1 MAIDVHCPNCEHVW
15 EEEDLFDE
23 TDIETE
29 TDKFRDRLV
38 IKEDLLGRMREEL
51 KAIVD
56 RWDKGAS
63 LHISLDSAPQ
73 CMTVI
78 FSKKDISSIRR
89 LVEE

>member
-1 MAIDVHCPNCEHVW
+1 MVDVQCPSFGHKW
-15 EEEDLFDE
+15 EDVDLFDE

-38 IKEDLLGRMREEL
+38 IKEDLLARMREEL

-56 RWDKGAS
+56 RGDKGAA
-63 LHISLDSAPQ
+63 LLPISLGSAPQ
-73 CMTVI
+73 RMMVI

>member
-1 MAIDVHCPNCEHVW
+1 MVDVQCPSCGHKW
-15 EEEDLFDE
+15 EDVDLFDE

-38 IKEDLLGRMREEL
+38 IKEDLLARMREEL

-56 RWDKGAS
+56 EWDQDHFHA
-63 LHISLDSAPQ
+63 L
-73 CMTVI
+73 VI
-78 FSKKDISSIRR
+78 RVYDRPDIQRIRR

>member
-1 MAIDVHCPNCEHVW
+1 MVDVLCPSCGHEW
-15 EEEDLFDE
+15 EDGDLFDD

-38 IKEDLLGRMREEL
+38 IKEDLLARMREEL

-56 RWDKGAS
+56 GWDKGAD
-63 LHISLDSAPQ
+63 LRISSDSAPRR
-73 CMTVI
+73 MMVI

>member
-1 MAIDVHCPNCEHVW
+1 MVDVHCPSCGHKW
-15 EEEDLFDE
+15 EDADLFDE

-56 RWDKGAS
+56 RWDKGAAP
-63 LHISLDSAPQ
+63 HISSDSAPQ
-73 CMTVI
+73 RMTVI

>member
-1 MAIDVHCPNCEHVW
+1 MVDVQCPSCGHKW
-15 EEEDLFDE
+15 EDVDLFDE

-38 IKEDLLGRMREEL
+38 IKEDLLARMREEL

-56 RWDKGAS
+56 RWDKGAA
-63 LHISLDSAPQ
+63 LLPISLDSAPQ
-73 CMTVI
+73 RMTVI

>member
-1 MAIDVHCPNCEHVW
+1 MVDVHCPSCGHKW
-15 EEEDLFDE
+15 EDGDLFDE

-38 IKEDLLGRMREEL
+38 IKEDLLARMREEL
-51 KAIVD
+51 KAVVD
-56 RWDKGAS
+56 RWDKGAALLMS
-63 LHISLDSAPQ
+63 LGSASQ
-73 CMTVI
+73 RMAVI

>member
-1 MAIDVHCPNCEHVW
+1 MVDVHCPNCEHVW
-15 EEEDLFDE
+15 EDEDLFDE

-38 IKEDLLGRMREEL
+38 IKEDLLSRMREEL

-56 RWDKGAS
+56 AWDRGAA
-63 LHISLDSAPQ
+63 LPITLDMDRQRMA
-73 CMTVI
+73 VI
-78 FSKKDISSIRR
+78 FSKEDISRIRR

>member
-1 MAIDVHCPNCEHVW
+1 MVDVLCLNCGHRW
-15 EEEDLFDE
+15 EDVDLFDE

-38 IKEDLLGRMREEL
+38 IKEDLLARMREEL

-56 RWDKGAS
+56 ARDRGAA
-63 LHISLDSAPQ
+63 LHITLDRAPQ
-73 CMTVI
+73 GLTVI
-78 FSKKDISSIRR
+78 FNKEDISSIRR

>member
-1 MAIDVHCPNCEHVW
+1 MVDVHCPNCEHVW
-15 EEEDLFDE
+15 EDEDLFDE

-56 RWDKGAS
+56 RWDRGAA

-73 CMTVI
+73 RMTVI

>member
-1 MAIDVHCPNCEHVW
+1 MVDVHCPSCGHKW
-15 EEEDLFDE
+15 EDVDLFDE
-23 TDIETE
+23 TGIETE

-38 IKEDLLGRMREEL
+38 IKEDLLARMREEL

-56 RWDKGAS
+56 RWDKGAA
-63 LHISLDSAPQ
+63 LLPLSLDSAPQ
-73 CMTVI
+73 RMAVI

>member
-1 MAIDVHCPNCEHVW
+1 MVDVHCPNCEHVW
-15 EEEDLFDE
+15 EDEDLFDE

-38 IKEDLLGRMREEL
+38 IKEDLLARMREEL

-56 RWDKGAS
+56 EWDQDHFHA
-63 LHISLDSAPQ
+63 L
-73 CMTVI
+73 VI
-78 FSKKDISSIRR
+78 RVYDRPDIQRIRR

>member
-1 MAIDVHCPNCEHVW
+1 MVDVHCPSCGHKW
-15 EEEDLFDE
+15 EDVDLFDE

-56 RWDKGAS
+56 RWDKGAA
-63 LHISLDSAPQ
+63 LHISSDSASQ
-73 CMTVI
+73 RMTAI

>member
-1 MAIDVHCPNCEHVW
+1 MVDVHCPSCGHKW
-15 EEEDLFDE
+15 EDVDLFDE

-51 KAIVD
+51 KGIVD
-56 RWDKGAS
+56 EWDQDPFHA
-63 LHISLDSAPQ
+63 L
-73 CMTVI
+73 VI
-78 FSKKDISSIRR
+78 RVYDRPDIQRIRR